1 MAVVI
6 KPKAQLTAED
16 LVQQP
21 KTTIKKDNMSVIPHE
36 SLVHNV
42 TQTAEREVSGIAKLP
57 TVSFE
62 RVEPVVVTSKS
73 LSVQIQQ
80 PYQAGDVL
88 EQLAVIPDG
97 KTVKKVQRS
106 YPVIVN
112 K

>member
-42 TQTAEREVSGIAKLP
+42 TQTAEREVSGN
-57 TVSFE
+57 FE
-62 RVEPVVVTSKS
+62 ASDGFFRTSR
-73 LSVQIQQ
+73 
-80 PYQAGDVL
+80 ARRGDVQEFVRPNPTAL
-88 EQLAVIPDG
+88 SSRRRAGTVGSHSRWKDG
-97 KTVKKVQRS
+97 QEGSAILPSDR
-106 YPVIVN
+106 
-112 K
+112 